1 MRIINFL
8 KPWMARFDR
17 MNLGQ
22 RAGLAAAAAAVLYF
36 VLNVML
42 VGQGVA
48 RSKIHQQ
55 RIASQKTDLEAVR
68 KEILILSGS
77 LERDP
82 NAQQQ
87 VQLDGMKRA
96 NAEAEALLAQF
107 EGAAPAAGAIL
118 REVLAATPG
127 IELLSLRTLPVT
139 LAFQSKLAPVIPANP
154 AAAPAKP
161 VAAAATPAP
170 GTKESAPM
178 LEMAP
183 GPPRSIYRHGIELK
197 IQGNYLALLSYLEKL
212 QQYPARLYWGDVSLD
227 VRGYPLAELNLTVFT
242 LAGQANPRLGST
254 LR

>member
-1 MRIINFL
+1 MQIIINLL

-17 MNLGQ
+17 MNL
-22 RAGLAAAAAAVLYF
+22 RERVGLAAATAAVLYF
-36 VLNVML
+36 VLSVML

-48 RSKIHQQ
+48 RSKMHQQ

-68 KEILILSGS
+68 REILILSGA

-87 VQLDGMKRA
+87 AQLDGTKRA

-118 REVLAATPG
+118 REALAATPG

-139 LAFQSKLAPVIPANP
+139 LAFQSKLAPVTPANP

-170 GTKESAPM
+170 GAKESAPKP
-178 LEMAP
+178 EAP
-183 GPPRSIYRHGIELK
+183 RPPRSIYRHGIELR

-212 QQYPARLYWGDVSLD
+212 QQYPARLSWGDVSLD
-227 VRGYPLAELNLTVFT
+227 VRAYPLAEMSLSVFT
-242 LAGQANPRLGST
+242 LAGQANPRLGSS